1 MNHNFFPILSPVRLR
16 IDMRVPAFPNAV
28 RTPAPTFSTLH
39 RSALFLI
46 VWDAHL
52 CTTCCFFLPFSFVH
66 IAVTPLPEFQPQP
79 ILCPR
84 VSSYSHLP
92 FATAQGATHSHMSHE
107 DIIPH
112 TGHWR
117 LWASLACFT
126 WALWAMFQH
135 YLQLSEVPPQGLVV
149 GRPLPLQDGNSLPLR
164 RSVPLWISSPGG
176 PCCLSP
182 SPYL

>member
-1 MNHNFFPILSPVRLR
+1 
-16 IDMRVPAFPNAV
+16 MRVPAFPNAV

-92 FATAQGATHSHMSHE
+92 FATARAATHSHMSHE

-112 TGHWR
+112 TVR
-117 LWASLACFT
+117 SLTPLSISGMLHLSPLGNVPTLPPIIRGPTAGPGSGETSATPGWELLAFKEVCS
-126 WALWAMFQH
+126 ALDLKPRWS
-135 YLQLSEVPPQGLVV
+135 L
-149 GRPLPLQDGNSLPLR
+149 LPLSFPV
-164 RSVPLWISSPGG
+164 SVTSHSH
-176 PCCLSP
+176 SFP
-182 SPYL
+182 S

>member
-1 MNHNFFPILSPVRLR
+1 MHCLKSQHHKPGEWKKNSCSDKQKFQRYICIIYFSLPIHMNHNFFPILSPVRLR

-92 FATAQGATHSHMSHE
+92 FATARAATHSHMSHE

-112 TGHWR
+112 TGH
-117 LWASLACFT
+117 
-126 WALWAMFQH
+126 
-135 YLQLSEVPPQGLVV
+135 
-149 GRPLPLQDGNSLPLR
+149 
-164 RSVPLWISSPGG
+164 
-176 PCCLSP
+176 
-182 SPYL
+182 